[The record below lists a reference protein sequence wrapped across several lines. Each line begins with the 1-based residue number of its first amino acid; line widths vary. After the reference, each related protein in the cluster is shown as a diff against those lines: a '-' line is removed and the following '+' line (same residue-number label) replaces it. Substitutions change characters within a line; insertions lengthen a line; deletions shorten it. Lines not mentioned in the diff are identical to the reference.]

1 MMRYLIAVVCGAL
14 LPLSFAP
21 FSLWPLGLVSAAG
34 WFYLLEKRATSGLM
48 EGWLF
53 GVGKYGVGASW
64 IYVSIHVYGN
74 APVVLAV
81 FLVAL
86 FVAGMALFP
95 MLNAWLYRRL
105 RGASLLTNA
114 WLFTVLWVGF
124 EWLLTWFLTGFP
136 WLQAGYAHLDTPL
149 ANLAPVGGVLLVSLA
164 AVASASFAIA
174 GYYAED
180 KRLPLTFA
188 LLPWLI
194 AGGLSPF
201 QWVDSKGED
210 REAALV
216 QGNIDQAVKWLPESR
231 GPIIDKYLALS
242 EPHWGVDLML
252 WPEAAITLFEHQA
265 ADVLAEL
272 DARGRAS
279 GTAVVLGLPGLE
291 RMADGKLA
299 FRNLALGV
307 GEASGR
313 YVKQHLVP
321 FGEYIPLERW
331 LRGIIEVFDLPLS
344 NSEPGSPKQP
354 LIAVNGA
361 MAAMAICYEVIYP
374 ELVREQARRAD
385 LLLTISNDTWFGE
398 SIGPIQHMEMARMRA
413 LENGRWLLRGTNNGI
428 TAIVDH
434 RGRVRHRLP
443 QFSAGVLRGR
453 YQLMTGQTPFARFG
467 QLPVLLLGL
476 LSVVA
481 FVWRQSKKQTAQG

>member
-1 MMRYLIAVVCGAL
+1 MRYALALVCGAL

-34 WFYLLEKRATSGLM
+34 WFYLLEKRALNGLM

-64 IYVSIHVYGN
+64 IYVSIHVHGN
-74 APVVLAV
+74 APVPLAV
-81 FLVAL
+81 FLVTL
-86 FVAGMALFP
+86 FVGGMALFP
-95 MLNAWLYRRL
+95 MLNAWLYRRM
-105 RGASLLTNA
+105 RCASMLANA
-114 WLFTVLWVGF
+114 WLFAVLCVGF

-136 WLQAGYAHLDTPL
+136 WLQAGYAYLDTPL

-164 AVASASFAIA
+164 AVASAGFAVA
-174 GYYAED
+174 GYYARD

-188 LLPWLI
+188 LLPWVI
-194 AGGLSPF
+194 AGSLSLI
-201 QWVDSKGED
+201 QWVDLDEE
-210 REAALV
+210 REVALV

-231 GPIIDKYLALS
+231 GPIIAKYMALS
-242 EPHWGVDLML
+242 EPHWGVDLL
-252 WPEAAITLFEHQA
+252 VWPEAAITLFQHQA
-265 ADVLAEL
+265 GEVLADL

-279 GTAVVLGLPGLE
+279 GTAVVLGLPGAE
-291 RMADGKLA
+291 RLADGRLA

-321 FGEYIPLERW
+321 FGEYIPLESW

-344 NSEPGSPKQP
+344 NSEPGRSHQP
-354 LIAVNGA
+354 LLTVHGAKVAV
-361 MAAMAICYEVIYP
+361 AICYEVIYP

-398 SIGPIQHMEMARMRA
+398 SIGPLQHMEMARMRA
-413 LENGRWLLRGTNNGI
+413 LENGRWLLRGTNNGV
-428 TAIVDH
+428 TAIVDY
-434 RGRVRHRLP
+434 RGQVRDELP
-443 QFSAGVLRGR
+443 QFSAGVLRGS
-453 YQLMTGQTPFARFG
+453 YQLMTGQTPYSRYG
-467 QLPVLLLGL
+467 ELPLLFLAA
-476 LSVVA
+476 LSA
-481 FVWRQSKKQTAQG
+481 TFLTWRQARKTTAMV